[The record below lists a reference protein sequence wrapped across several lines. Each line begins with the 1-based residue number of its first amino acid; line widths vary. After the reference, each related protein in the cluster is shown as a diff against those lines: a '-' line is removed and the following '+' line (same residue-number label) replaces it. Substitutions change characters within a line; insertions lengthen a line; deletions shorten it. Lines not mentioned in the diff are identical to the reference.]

1 MYKYS
6 NIDLK
11 HKQNT
16 TKNNNNKLIQIQ
28 IKSKN
33 VITCLLAL
41 LKESLPLIL
50 LILSV
55 SLSNISL
62 LSQFCF
68 TQDEG

>member
-11 HKQNT
+11 HKQNP
-16 TKNNNNKLIQIQ
+16 TKNNNNKLIQI
-28 IKSKN
+28 KPKN

-68 TQDEG
+68 TQDAG